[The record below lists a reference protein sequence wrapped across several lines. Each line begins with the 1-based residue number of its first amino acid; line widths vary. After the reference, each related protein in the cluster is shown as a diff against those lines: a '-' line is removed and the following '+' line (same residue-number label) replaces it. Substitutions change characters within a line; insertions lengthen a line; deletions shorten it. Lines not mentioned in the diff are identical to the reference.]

1 MHANVQLIFS
11 TPLGGIVPR
20 SIPRP
25 SMGLGLVE
33 IERTTSNEA
42 ECKNTPN
49 QATQNTENRHE
60 TKVMV
65 QFEGPGVHNHVMSF
79 HVTSSFKAC

>member
-1 MHANVQLIFS
+1 M
-11 TPLGGIVPR
+11 PLGGIVPR

-49 QATQNTENRHE
+49 QATQNTEDP
-60 TKVMV
+60 V
-65 QFEGPGVHNHVMSF
+65 QLVLDVTIFEVPWCSGV
-79 HVTSSFKAC
+79 